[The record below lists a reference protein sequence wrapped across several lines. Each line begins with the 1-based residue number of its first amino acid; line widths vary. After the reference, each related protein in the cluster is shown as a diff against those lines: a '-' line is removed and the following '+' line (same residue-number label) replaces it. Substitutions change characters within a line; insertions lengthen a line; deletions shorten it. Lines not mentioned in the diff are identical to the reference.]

1 MKQNENKQKN
11 QNTNLRKES
20 NLIGQQG
27 KQHQLQLKQRQ
38 RITHPNE
45 DHHRRP
51 KYQLFPINHSSVL
64 YTQYNEQ
71 VKKGANNTDY
81 THHIASI
88 PNNQVIYT
96 KERSKQQRQ

>member
-1 MKQNENKQKN
+1 MKQNENKQQN
-11 QNTNLRKES
+11 QKTNLIKEY

-27 KQHQLQLKQRQ
+27 KQYQPRLKQMQ

-51 KYQLFPINHSSVL
+51 KYQLYPINHSSVL
-64 YTQYNEQ
+64 LTQYNEQ
-71 VKKGANNTDY
+71 AKKGANNTDY
-81 THHIASI
+81 TQHIALI
-88 PNNQVIYT
+88 PNNQVTYT

>member
-1 MKQNENKQKN
+1 MKQNENKQQN

-27 KQHQLQLKQRQ
+27 KQYQLQLKQRQ
-38 RITHPNE
+38 RITHTNE

-64 YTQYNEQ
+64 YTKITEQ
-71 VKKGANNTDY
+71 VKRGANNIDY
-81 THHIASI
+81 TQHISLI
-88 PNNQVIYT
+88 PNNQVTYT